1 MPHENP
7 VLLRVLAAVA
17 NRIHLARAAGI
28 SGQLPGHEL
37 QIGED
42 FVVVVGNG
50 GGRGE
55 HTPLTVRVQ
64 DKSFE
69 VGVGGSVYRIQ
80 LQSSLRDLVVRGT
93 CNGEPFCAQ
102 IERIGLAYRVIHN
115 GTHIDAKVFTPRAAE
130 LNLIIQ
136 GLVVSSFVAENG
148 VRRVSHRQ
156 NQWDMTVFPQEALH
170 EEYNPDCTDAIFA
183 ASFVLFQK

>member
-1 MPHENP
+1 
-7 VLLRVLAAVA
+7 RVLAAVA

-80 LQSSLRDLVVRGT
+80 LQSSLRDLVVRGAEKLAVIEAMKMENILLAT
-93 CNGEPFCAQ
+93 QDCVVGEVVATKG
-102 IERIGLAYRVIHN
+102 ESLAVDQVII
-115 GTHIDAKVFTPRAAE
+115 T
-130 LNLIIQ
+130 
-136 GLVVSSFVAENG
+136 
-148 VRRVSHRQ
+148 
-156 NQWDMTVFPQEALH
+156 
-170 EEYNPDCTDAIFA
+170 FA
-183 ASFVLFQK
+183 